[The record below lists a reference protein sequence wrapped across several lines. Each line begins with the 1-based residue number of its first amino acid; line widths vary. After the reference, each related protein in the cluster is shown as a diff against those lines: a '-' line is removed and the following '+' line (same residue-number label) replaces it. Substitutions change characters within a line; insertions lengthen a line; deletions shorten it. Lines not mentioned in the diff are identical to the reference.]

1 MSIVVIAAARR
12 LAFIWHVLFW
22 FIRFWICWLKW
33 RIGKS
38 GKDRKMRKFV
48 LSFLYLV
55 HPLPLGHTGDS
66 IGDWVWALV
75 GIPAVDHEF
84 IFSCAVWCGH
94 VWCCVIKFLGA
105 CWQILI
111 LGSLRL
117 RRLWRYCILHI
128 SITHYR
134 VQSATIILLMGV
146 EFKFKV
152 ALPSEASFFCN
163 ICIHY
168 SWSPRTL

>member
-1 MSIVVIAAARR
+1 M
-12 LAFIWHVLFW
+12 
-22 FIRFWICWLKW
+22 KW

-84 IFSCAVWCGH
+84 IFSCAVCSH
-94 VWCCVIKFLGA
+94 
-105 CWQILI
+105 
-111 LGSLRL
+111 
-117 RRLWRYCILHI
+117 
-128 SITHYR
+128 
-134 VQSATIILLMGV
+134 QSHAFWIVLDQV
-146 EFKFKV
+146 EF
-152 ALPSEASFFCN
+152 SEIMSVVFVC
-163 ICIHY
+163 
-168 SWSPRTL
+168 TLFLVLTDIGVLRGQN